1 MTPVVVVMGVSGA
14 GKTTV
19 GMALAARLGWD
30 FQDGDAL
37 HPDEN
42 IAKMAA
48 GVPLTD
54 DDRWPWLRRVREWIA
69 AEQDSARCGVVAC
82 SALKRSYRDVLR
94 GADVLLVQL
103 AAGTDV
109 LEQRLEHRTGHF
121 MRSGMLGS
129 QLDALELPQ
138 PDERVL
144 VVDAD
149 RPVDVVVD
157 DIVAA
162 FDSGTWQAG

>member
-1 MTPVVVVMGVSGA
+1 MAPVVVVMGVSGA

-30 FQDGDAL
+30 FEDGDAL
-37 HPDEN
+37 HPDAN

-54 DDRWPWLRRVREWIA
+54 DDRWPWLRRVREWIDGEQ
-69 AEQDSARCGVVAC
+69 EQDRSGVVAC

-94 GADVLLVQL
+94 GTDVFLAQL
-103 AAGTDV
+103 AVQPAV
-109 LEQRLEHRTGHF
+109 LEQRLDQRTGHF
-121 MRSGMLGS
+121 MRAGMLGS
-129 QLDALELPQ
+129 QLDALEAPQ
-138 PDERVL
+138 PDENVL

-149 RPVDVVVD
+149 RPVDDVVD
-157 DIVAA
+157 GIVAA
-162 FDSGTWQAG
+162 LRSGTWQAG